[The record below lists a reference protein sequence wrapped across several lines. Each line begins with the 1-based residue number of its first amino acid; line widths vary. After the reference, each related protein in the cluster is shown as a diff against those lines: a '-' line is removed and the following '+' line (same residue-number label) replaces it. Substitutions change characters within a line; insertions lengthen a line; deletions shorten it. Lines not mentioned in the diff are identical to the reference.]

1 MRILI
6 AALIGGIVMF
16 IWGAVA
22 HMALGLGNPGIRP
35 PAHEDVVLSS
45 LHEGLGNQPGVYIL
59 PWLDPNAMRDE
70 AAVKAYGAKANASPY
85 AWVVY
90 LPQGEDMTRM
100 GRPLVMQW
108 VSDTLAALVL
118 ATLMSLPGLGLG
130 RRLGLAVAVAIF
142 AWLSTMVPY
151 WNWYR
156 FPASFTVAALV
167 EQVIGWLLAGGAMA
181 WWIGRRERK
190 SAL

>member
-1 MRILI
+1 
-6 AALIGGIVMF
+6 
-16 IWGAVA
+16 
-22 HMALGLGNPGIRP
+22 
-35 PAHEDVVLSS
+35 
-45 LHEGLGNQPGVYIL
+45 
-59 PWLDPNAMRDE
+59 
-70 AAVKAYGAKANASPY
+70 
-85 AWVVY
+85 
-90 LPQGEDMTRM
+90 MTRM

-130 RRLGLAVAVAIF
+130 RRLGLAVAAAIF

>member
-6 AALIGGIVMF
+6 AALMGGIVMF

-22 HMALGLGNPGIRP
+22 HMALGLGNPGIHP

-45 LHEGLGNQPGVYIL
+45 LHEGLGNEPGVYIL
-59 PWLDPNAMRDE
+59 PWLGPEAMHDE
-70 AAVKAYGAKANASPY
+70 AAVKAYGAKAGTAPY

-90 LPQGEDMTRM
+90 LPQGEDMTHM
-100 GRPLVMQW
+100 GRPLVLQW

-118 ATLMSLPGLGLG
+118 AILMSVPGLGLG
-130 RRLGLAVAVAIF
+130 RRLGLAGAAAVF

-167 EQVIGWLLAGGAMA
+167 EQVVGWLLAGAAMA

-190 SAL
+190 LAG

>member
-22 HMALGLGNPGIRP
+22 HMALGLGNPGIRSP
-35 PAHEDVVLSS
+35 LHEDVVLAS
-45 LHEGLGNQPGVYIL
+45 LHEGLGDEAGVYIL
-59 PWLDPNAMRDE
+59 PWLGPEAMRDA
-70 AAVKAYGAKANASPY
+70 AAVKTYGAKASTSPY
-85 AWVVY
+85 AWIVY

-100 GRPLVMQW
+100 GRPLAVQW
-108 VSDTLAALVL
+108 ASDTLAALML
-118 ATLMSLPGLGLG
+118 AILMSVPGLGLG
-130 RRLGLAVAVAIF
+130 RRLGLAGAVAVF

-156 FPASFTVAALV
+156 FPASFTGAALA
-167 EQVIGWLLAGGAMA
+167 EQVIGWLLAGAAMA
-181 WWIGRRERK
+181 WWIGRRERR
-190 SAL
+190 AAT

>member
-59 PWLDPNAMRDE
+59 PWLDPGAMGDD
-70 AAVKAYGAKANASPY
+70 AAVKAYGATANTWPY

-90 LPQGEDMTRM
+90 LPQGGDMTRM
-100 GRPLVMQW
+100 GPQLATQW

-118 ATLMSLPGLGLG
+118 AILMSVPGLSLG
-130 RRLGLAVAVAIF
+130 RRLGLAGGAAVF

-156 FPASFTVAALV
+156 FPTSFSVAALV
-167 EQVIGWLLAGGAMA
+167 EQLIGWLLAGAAMA

-190 SAL
+190 PT

>member
-22 HMALGLGNPGIRP
+22 HMALGLGNPGIHP
-35 PAHEDVVLSS
+35 PAHEDAVLSS

-59 PWLDPNAMRDE
+59 PWLDPNAMHDA
-70 AAVKAYGAKANASPY
+70 AAVKAYGAKASAAPY

-90 LPQGEDMTRM
+90 LPQGEDMTHM
-100 GRPLVMQW
+100 GPQLATQW

-118 ATLMSLPGLGLG
+118 AILMGMPGLGMG
-130 RRLGLAVAVAIF
+130 RRLALAGAAAAF

-156 FPASFTVAALV
+156 VPASFTAAALV
-167 EQVIGWLLAGGAMA
+167 EQVIGWLLAGAAMA
-181 WWIGRRERK
+181 WWIGRREHRLA
-190 SAL
+190 S

>member
-16 IWGAVA
+16 IWGAVS
-22 HMALGLGNPGIRP
+22 HMALGLGNPGIHP

-45 LHEGLGNQPGVYIL
+45 LHEGLGNEPGVYIL
-59 PWLDPNAMRDE
+59 PWLDPASMRDD
-70 AAVKAYGAKANASPY
+70 AAVKTYAAKAGTSPY

-90 LPQGEDMTRM
+90 LPQGVDATWM
-100 GRPLVMQW
+100 GPQLVTQW

-118 ATLMSLPGLGLG
+118 AALMSLPGLGLG
-130 RRLGLAVAVAIF
+130 RRLGLAGAAAVF
-142 AWLSTMVPY
+142 AWLSTLVPY

-167 EQVIGWLLAGGAMA
+167 EQAIGWLLAGAAMA
-181 WWIGRRERK
+181 WWIGRRERQ
-190 SAL
+190 SAV

>member
-22 HMALGLGNPGIRP
+22 HMALGLGEAGIRP

-45 LHEGLGNQPGVYIL
+45 LHEGLGSEPGVYFL
-59 PWLDPNAMRDE
+59 PWLGPDAMGDE
-70 AAVKAYGAKANASPY
+70 AAVKAYAAKAGTSPY
-85 AWVVY
+85 ALVVY

-108 VSDTLAALVL
+108 VSDTLSALVL
-118 ATLMSLPGLGLG
+118 ATLMSLPGLGMG
-130 RRLGLAVAVAIF
+130 RRLGLAGAVAVF

-167 EQVIGWLLAGGAMA
+167 EQVIGWLLAGAAMA
-181 WWIGRRERK
+181 WWIGRREHR

>member
-16 IWGAVA
+16 IWGALA
-22 HMALGLGNPGIRP
+22 HMALGLGNPGIHP

-45 LHEGLGNQPGVYIL
+45 LHEGLGTEPGVYIL
-59 PWLDPNAMRDE
+59 PWLGPDAMRDE
-70 AAVKAYGAKANASPY
+70 AAVKAYAAKASTMPY
-85 AWVVY
+85 ALVVY
-90 LPQGEDMTRM
+90 LPQGEDMTHM

-108 VSDTLAALVL
+108 ISDTLAALVL
-118 ATLMSLPGLGLG
+118 AALMSLPGLGLG
-130 RRLGLAVAVAIF
+130 RRLGLAAAAAVF

-167 EQVIGWLLAGGAMA
+167 EQVIGWLLAGAAMA
-181 WWIGRRERK
+181 WWIGRGERK

>member
-35 PAHEDVVLSS
+35 PAHEDAVLSS
-45 LHEGLGNQPGVYIL
+45 LHEGLGNEPGVYIL
-59 PWLDPNAMRDE
+59 PWLDPGAMHDE
-70 AAVKAYGAKANASPY
+70 AVAKAYAAKASSAPY

-90 LPQGEDMTRM
+90 LPQGGDMTRM
-100 GRPLVMQW
+100 GPQLVTQW

-118 ATLMSLPGLGLG
+118 AMLMSVPGLGLR
-130 RRLGLAVAVAIF
+130 RRLGLGGAAAVF

-156 FPASFTVAALV
+156 FPTSFTGAALL
-167 EQVIGWLLAGGAMA
+167 EQLVGWLLAGAAMA
-181 WWIGRRERK
+181 WWIGRRERR
-190 SAL
+190 SV